1 MKLSKYFE
9 KKEELYGKIVTV
21 SYNVGRTVKSLSGKW
36 AGDPNGK
43 YVRIRDDRI
52 YYKEIT
58 DITLGKSTPPPN
70 EKKISPNSIN
80 YNR

>member
-1 MKLSKYFE
+1 MKLTKYFE
-9 KKEELYGKIVTV
+9 KKEELYGKMVTV
-21 SYNVGRTVKSLSGKW
+21 SYNVGRTVKSISGKW

-58 DITLGKSTPPPN
+58 DIALGKITPSN